1 MVSQFGVGD
10 RVSAAA
16 PLAMPCFR
24 RRWSGGPAEPA
35 VPCCCGVAEPCAF
48 AAYWLFSLR
57 RALWATSL
65 KILSLGSPAWDV
77 VVSPFT
83 DVFAGFRL
91 RVLAVGAGELGFLD
105 WGVPALAFLRG
116 LRAITKVDSDVCSLE
131 PPVCAAVLAAC
142 RLAVA
147 FLFCCRFFAAHDGH
161 LIWPGI
167 AGWKQSVH
175 LPSSFALCR
184 RFLWESRAD
193 CLGSGRLLLFLSLL
207 GCLTLF
213 LLFGAVGFLTGLL
226 GRGMVHWKLILLEY
240 VSGPSEGASTRWC
253 KVGPGPSCR
262 KQTPTQKLQEESHDS
277 AGGLCGQIRDG

>member
-1 MVSQFGVGD
+1 MGTAVHAGWREASPRGSVIIAGRFLWVDVGAACYALLSPPLPGRSG
-10 RVSAAA
+10 RVRCTVLLGRRGALRFRGL
-16 PLAMPCFR
+16 LAFLAWP
-24 RRWSGGPAEPA
+24 GT
-35 VPCCCGVAEPCAF
+35 
-48 AAYWLFSLR
+48 
-57 RALWATSL
+57 WATNS

-91 RVLAVGAGELGFLD
+91 RVLVVGAGELASLD
-105 WGVPALAFLRG
+105 WGAPALGFLRG
-116 LRAITKVDSDVCSLE
+116 LRAITKVDSNVCSLE

-193 CLGSGRLLLFLSLL
+193 CLGSGR
-207 GCLTLF
+207 
-213 LLFGAVGFLTGLL
+213 
-226 GRGMVHWKLILLEY
+226 
-240 VSGPSEGASTRWC
+240 
-253 KVGPGPSCR
+253 
-262 KQTPTQKLQEESHDS
+262 
-277 AGGLCGQIRDG
+277 